1 MRKITVKGTGSAS
14 VKPDLIVLSLDLKT
28 QLDTYEETMEEAADS
43 SQKLVEALV
52 ERILLFDSYY

>member
-28 QLDTYEETMEEAADS
+28 QLDTYE
-43 SQKLVEALV
+43 
-52 ERILLFDSYY
+52 